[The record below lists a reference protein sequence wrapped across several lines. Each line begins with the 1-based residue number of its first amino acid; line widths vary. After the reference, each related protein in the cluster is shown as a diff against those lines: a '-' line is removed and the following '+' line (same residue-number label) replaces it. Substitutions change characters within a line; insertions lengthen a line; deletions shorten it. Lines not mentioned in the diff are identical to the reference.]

1 MIFVYAILILST
13 VGFVLSALLQVAE
26 KLLADYGTVTVR
38 VNDEKELILE
48 GGTTLLDALY
58 SNGIF
63 IPSACGGKGTC
74 GFCKVRVPEGA
85 GPLLPTEK
93 PFLTRGEQKRGTR
106 LACQVK
112 VKTDLVVTV
121 RPEYLKVQQ
130 FSAKVSSARMLTHD
144 TREIRMRL
152 EDPAEIAFSP
162 GQYVQVIVPG
172 TGEFRAYSISCEPDA
187 KCEVELIVRLIPGGL
202 GSTYLHDVKEGDAV
216 TFTGPYGEFE
226 LSEDPGVDLVLI
238 GGGCGLAP
246 IKSIVRHCYSRWPE
260 RRVHLF
266 FGARSKRDVFY
277 LEDFEAFAK
286 EHPSLDLHYALSE
299 PEPEDAWEGETG
311 FIHLSVESCLK
322 RNSKRQAFL
331 CGPPPMVDAA
341 TKVLRAKGVRRD
353 AVFYDKF

>member
-1 MIFVYAILILST
+1 MIYVYAILSLS
-13 VGFVLSALLQVAE
+13 VLGFVLSALLQVAE

-38 VNDEKELILE
+38 VNEEKELSIE
-48 GGTTLLDALY
+48 GGSTLLDALY

-85 GPLLPTEK
+85 GPVLPTEK

-112 VKTDLVVTV
+112 LKSDLVVTV
-121 RPEYLKVQQ
+121 RPEYLEVRQ
-130 FSAKVSSARMLTHD
+130 FRARVSSVRMLTHD

-152 EDPAEIAFSP
+152 EEPAEIDFKP

-172 TGEFRAYSISCEPDA
+172 TGEFRAYSISSEPDA
-187 KCEVELIVRLIPGGL
+187 RREVELIVRLIPGGL
-202 GSTYLHDVKEGDAV
+202 GSTYLHGVKEGAPV

-226 LSEDPGVDLVLI
+226 LSEDERVDLVLI

-246 IKSIVRHCYSRWPE
+246 IKSIIRHSYSRWPE
-260 RRVHLF
+260 RKVHLF

-277 LEDFEAFAK
+277 LEDFERFAG
-286 EHPSLDLHYALSE
+286 EHPSLAVHYALSE

-311 FIHLSVESCLK
+311 FIHLSVDSSLK
-322 RNSKRQAFL
+322 KSSKRQAFL